1 MPESELESNAV
12 IVWPLLITIAE
23 LLAFPIT
30 QHAKKLSTHF
40 RCQDVAQLF
49 VVGETKETRRGPENT
64 GVLGGI
70 REALR
75 LSESLF
81 NAEPEWG
88 EGKRKGTNANVTKQ
102 TQSASTIL
110 CM

>member
-1 MPESELESNAV
+1 MTIA
-12 IVWPLLITIAE
+12 LITIAE

-70 REALR
+70 REALAKA
-75 LSESLF
+75 SLML
-81 NAEPEWG
+81 NLNGARGRGKEP
-88 EGKRKGTNANVTKQ
+88 T
-102 TQSASTIL
+102 L
-110 CM
+110 M